1 MFYEN
6 VQQITN
12 QKEVRVENMIKKVT
26 NYMLNSKAYYNSFNS
41 WIDKKDINL
50 IYLAQNHKL
59 DVAKL
64 ETTPVELSKLT
75 DVVK

>member
-1 MFYEN
+1 
-6 VQQITN
+6 
-12 QKEVRVENMIKKVT
+12 
-26 NYMLNSKAYYNSFNS
+26 MLNSKAYYNSFNS

-50 IYLAQNHKL
+50 IQLAQNHKL
-59 DVAKL
+59 DVGKL